1 MERRP
6 LPTDPSV
13 RIEKVRSP
21 SGFDVWLVGVRPQRF
36 ADLYHSWLKLTWTQ
50 ALGVL
55 AAAYLGVNVVF
66 AALFAVVGGVENA
79 APGSYRDAFA
89 FSIQTMGT
97 IGYGAMYP
105 KSMAAE
111 GLVAAE
117 SVASLIFTALAT
129 GLLFARFTRI
139 VSRVLFTT
147 HAVIG
152 PYDGVQTLSF
162 RVGNDRQGSVLDA
175 QIELTLTRLER
186 TKEGTSFYRSYDLP
200 LVRAKNNLLT
210 RSFTVM
216 HRIDESSALFG
227 TTPESNEE
235 NEVEINV
242 FLRGVDDT
250 THQPIYAHHR
260 FESSQ
265 ILYDHRHVD
274 ILTLAPDGLLAL
286 DQRDFDRVERL
297 S

>member
-1 MERRP
+1 VERRP

-36 ADLYHSWLKLTWTQ
+36 ADLYHSWLRLTWLQ
-50 ALGVL
+50 AIGLL
-55 AAAYLGVNVVF
+55 AAAYIVVNVVF
-66 AALFAVVGGVENA
+66 ATLFTVLGGVQNA
-79 APGSYRDAFA
+79 APGSFRDAFA

-105 KSMAAE
+105 QSMVAE
-111 GLVAAE
+111 GIVAAE
-117 SVASLIFTALAT
+117 SVVSLIFTALAT

-147 HAVIG
+147 QAVIG
-152 PYDGVQTLSF
+152 PYDGVPTLSF
-162 RVGNDRQGSVLDA
+162 RVGNDRQGTVLDA
-175 QIELTLTRLER
+175 EIEVTVTQLER
-186 TKEGTSFYRSYDLP
+186 TKEGTSFYRSYDLL
-200 LVRAKNNLLT
+200 LVRSKNHLLT

-216 HRIDESSALFG
+216 HRIDETSALFG
-227 TTPESNEE
+227 TTPESNET

-242 FLRGVDDT
+242 FVRGVDDT

-260 FESSQ
+260 YESSQ
-265 ILYDHRHVD
+265 ILYEHRHVD
-274 ILTLAPDGLLAL
+274 ILSIAPDGLIAM
-286 DQRDFDRVERL
+286 DQRDFDRVEPL
-297 S
+297 G